1 MPARLLDKLIYTAK
15 KIALR
20 LKEKQKMT
28 IDDHILEHMLFYHDL
43 SGANLENNKE
53 SRIVKA
59 DIKEALSRKN
69 NSELGLAL
77 KLSPTFWSEH
87 IKSIIGELNED
98 EKQTISQLLLAA
110 GKNTQ
115 QAEESS
121 LILENAD
128 WRVRANAA
136 HIFAFLDTKEAA
148 PALINALND
157 DTKPGIMSFCYIAYA
172 LGKIKGKKAQE
183 ALQKQLTNTDPWL
196 RVDAA
201 GALAHFAFSDVVN
214 PLAKALIYE
223 QEALDYMSYAISKQ
237 IKPRNFLTTSNK
249 EAVQAGAR
257 LIFGIIEASENSFT
271 INLIFETESHLCL
284 PLLVELAQKQMEP
297 VLIDTAFNLCGWF
310 SDTRNNISAD
320 EIDSLNVHLLES
332 EEQEAALRQ
341 MANDQ
346 SLKTKILKIIE
357 SANDLNKDPQLIH
370 ALRLAGK
377 LDIAQAHPV
386 LIDLLTDQN
395 STLSLN
401 ELKHV
406 IIAISLL
413 SVDEEKTV
421 ATLINFAN
429 RLVNV
434 QERQALSKQKQPVA
448 EENAKEVKTYWE
460 ILRAMGNLFTNS
472 SAIFLVNA
480 LNDYA
485 PDMRWCAL
493 ESIVEIYDKNKQVNL
508 PKSIEDILQTA
519 LKDPSPMVQ
528 LAALLGATK
537 LNRANLIKDIISLIN
552 AQENTV
558 SKQALTSL
566 SYMAQNGHG
575 VDVKTALNEKIKTV
589 KEEHK
594 KQRIIDILQK
604 Y

>member
-1 MPARLLDKLIYTAK
+1 M
-15 KIALR
+15 
-20 LKEKQKMT
+20 
-28 IDDHILEHMLFYHDL
+28 
-43 SGANLENNKE
+43 
-53 SRIVKA
+53 
-59 DIKEALSRKN
+59 
-69 NSELGLAL
+69 
-77 KLSPTFWSEH
+77 
-87 IKSIIGELNED
+87 
-98 EKQTISQLLLAA
+98 
-110 GKNTQ
+110 
-115 QAEESS
+115 
-121 LILENAD
+121 
-128 WRVRANAA
+128 
-136 HIFAFLDTKEAA
+136 
-148 PALINALND
+148 
-157 DTKPGIMSFCYIAYA
+157 
-172 LGKIKGKKAQE
+172 
-183 ALQKQLTNTDPWL
+183 
-196 RVDAA
+196 
-201 GALAHFAFSDVVN
+201 
-214 PLAKALIYE
+214 IYE

-332 EEQEAALRQ
+332 EEQKAALRQ

-566 SYMAQNGHG
+566 SYMAQNVGQLTSERNKYISERNKLELLLMSIADGVVVCDADNRVQIVNAAATAIFAKDAKELVGKPLIFCTEGPDSPAICRIVQEFTDSLSPSSLEPVIQQMHLGELVVRLHISPIILNGEFLGSVIIMHDITRQAELEKMKTEFIANVSHELRTPITSIKSYVDTLCNHG
-575 VDVKTALNEKIKTV
+575 EN
-589 KEEHK
+589 
-594 KQRIIDILQK
+594 
-604 Y
+604 